1 MIEINTI
8 TDLPDTDEPFI
19 IEDIIHEADIIFKQT
34 VVNDGNCNQ
43 GVTCS
48 TW

>member
-19 IEDIIHEADIIFKQT
+19 IENIIHDAVIIFKQT
-34 VVNDGNCNQ
+34 VVDDGNSNQ
-43 GVTCS
+43 GVS
-48 TW
+48 